1 MFKSILSA
9 AAAASIDITGTGI
22 GARAAT
28 GCFTLPSGWDV
39 CTIDRGDYGT
49 DSIGVFNNS
58 DAMIAHMR
66 VICTGNGGNRW
77 SADRDTRYVSYSD
90 LQTVANWWCANY

>member
-1 MFKSILSA
+1 MFKSIMSAVA
-9 AAAASIDITGTGI
+9 AAAITVAGNAP
-22 GARAAT
+22 GAVAAT

-58 DAMIAHMR
+58 DTMVASMR
-66 VICTGNGGNRW
+66 VVCTGNGGNRW

-90 LQTVANWWCANY
+90 LSAVANWWCRNY